1 MSLPFWLAPQLPFT
15 LFYPTMP
22 PYLLA
27 PNFSPLLPIIK
38 QHPIITSDL
47 SSPYETNNK
56 DKSSKRFL
64 VESILPSLAEKH
76 ESPPQTHPV
85 QTIASPIKIMPR
97 VTQATPN
104 PTPQTVCLKLL
115 ALNLLRQ
122 LNCNSQVT

>member
-1 MSLPFWLAPQLPFT
+1 
-15 LFYPTMP
+15 MP